1 MRRLLLIG
9 TMLLCGCG
17 GESGTPLASLN
28 DLPPGHLQK
37 AQDKIKELGHGDV
50 KFESAS
56 KLSDGTYEIRGKDAR
71 GKRYEIEI
79 HPDGKVNLD

>member
-1 MRRLLLIG
+1 MREFDKNTKALERL
-9 TMLLCGCG
+9 TD
-17 GESGTPLASLN
+17 E
-28 DLPPGHLQK
+28 
-37 AQDKIKELGHGDV
+37 DKIKELGHGDV